1 LEIPVVDK
9 VAKSSCFLIFF
20 LLIIGEEPFVL
31 LNSYPIHDVSQWRD
45 LNSKFV
51 LQVFR
56 DAFITGLNDSSVA
69 YLNDMY
75 DACYTVMHKSE
86 QFDVDGDGL
95 IENSGCPD
103 QTFDT
108 WVMTGARYVDIKNVL
123 DNYFNVAF
131 NFQVLIVVGF
141 GWPLFS
147 P

>member
-1 LEIPVVDK
+1 
-9 VAKSSCFLIFF
+9 
-20 LLIIGEEPFVL
+20 
-31 LNSYPIHDVSQWRD
+31 
-45 LNSKFV
+45 V